1 MTVIYSEQRPW
12 GWFEILHEE
21 SNLKIK
27 RIMVLPGKRLS
38 YQSHEKRSENWTVL
52 QGQALVV
59 LDGTNHLLSSHQMIF
74 IPAGSRHRI
83 QNSGQR
89 ELIFIEI
96 QTGDYLGEDDI
107 VRYEDDF
114 NRI

>member
-1 MTVIYSEQRPW
+1 MTVIYREKRPW

-21 SNLKIK
+21 SGLKIK

-38 YQSHEKRSENWTVL
+38 YQSHEKRSENWTVI

-59 LDGTNHLLSSHQMIF
+59 LDGTEHPLSSLQMIY
-74 IPAGSRHRI
+74 IPANAKHRI
-83 QNSGQR
+83 QNPGR
-89 ELIFIEI
+89 EKLIFIEI

-107 VRYEDDF
+107 VRYQDDF
-114 NRI
+114 NRM